1 MASYTTN
8 LPVNN
13 RFNITAAFGEKGSL
27 WKNGHKGVDI
37 TADDKTLYAVCDGEV
52 TFVGFDKDG
61 WGRYVSIMPNGFER
75 IRIITCHMVNNSA
88 KVKKGDKVSRITKI
102 GTMGSTGNSTG
113 VHVHIEMRID
123 NTPVDITPYLL
134 LENKRVSGL
143 ISENYKFD
151 ASKQASLLSKIQN
164 AFDGKETTDSDQ
176 IDELK
181 KQINDL
187 QNRLSSAEEKIKK
200 AIEALN

>member
-52 TFVGFDKDG
+52 TFVGFDKEG

-75 IRIITCHMVNNSA
+75 IRIITCHMVDNSA

-113 VHVHIEMRID
+113 VHTHIEMRID

-134 LENKRVSGL
+134 LENKRTSGL

-151 ASKQASLLSKIQN
+151 AANQSSLLAKIQN
-164 AFDGKETTDSDQ
+164 AFDGIKDTNTEEINSLKNQ
-176 IDELK
+176 ISELQK
-181 KQINDL
+181 K
-187 QNRLSSAEEKIKK
+187 LSATENKIKN
-200 AIEALN
+200 AIAALN